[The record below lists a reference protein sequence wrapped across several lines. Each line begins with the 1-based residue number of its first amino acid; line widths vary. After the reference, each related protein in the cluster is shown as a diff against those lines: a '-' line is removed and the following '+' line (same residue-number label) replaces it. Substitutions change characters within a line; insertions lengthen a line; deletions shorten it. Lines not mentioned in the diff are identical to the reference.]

1 MATKESIYEQVVRDL
16 GVNYNVEDGNVLQDI
31 IDDVINDALI
41 MSNRDIKIT
50 DDESKETQL
59 DILASNIKKAVKTIY
74 LQRGVE
80 DVKSNSQ
87 SGLSNTYDDV
97 MDTMLKDIVRQNK
110 RVLR

>member
-41 MSNRDIKIT
+41 MSNRDIKII